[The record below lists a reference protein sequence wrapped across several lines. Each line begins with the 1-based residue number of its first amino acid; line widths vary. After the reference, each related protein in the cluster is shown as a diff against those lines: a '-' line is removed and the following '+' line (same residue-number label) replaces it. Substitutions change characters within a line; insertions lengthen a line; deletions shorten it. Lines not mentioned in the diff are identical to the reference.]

1 MIIEILFSKFF
12 VQYLINFLTPPQ
24 FGVDVSAVAAS
35 DLGGPFFN
43 S

>member
-1 MIIEILFSKFF
+1 MFIELLFTKIF
-12 VQYLINFLTPPQ
+12 VQYFIYFLIPLQ